1 MPENALLGQGQF
13 GKVFPHTPLL
23 NRYNTTVCM
32 AHNALNHNC
41 AHGNR
46 VRGARALTRSLQV
59 KAAVHTETGQRVAVK
74 EIKKSSIKTKKDVET
89 VKKEV
94 RQPSAGG
101 SAFVP

>member
-1 MPENALLGQGQF
+1 
-13 GKVFPHTPLL
+13 
-23 NRYNTTVCM
+23 
-32 AHNALNHNC
+32 
-41 AHGNR
+41 
-46 VRGARALTRSLQV
+46 LQV